1 MEVLNWKV
9 VKCLCQR
16 FFCVLPSSCFLSGWM
31 KAHFYEYFAEILLG
45 PLISVDAVAT
55 FLLPAI
61 VFDQCVL
68 FITPWLLLQ
77 FLKQYPKLL
86 NLGQQLLS
94 DPFKSGG
101 GFSDQIGLRKTFL

>member
-61 VFDQCVL
+61 VFGQCVVVHNSVAS
-68 FITPWLLLQ
+68 ITIFEAISAIVEPWATS
-77 FLKQYPKLL
+77 F
-86 NLGQQLLS
+86 
-94 DPFKSGG
+94 F
-101 GFSDQIGLRKTFL
+101 